1 MLAEVGV
8 ADAEE
13 VVGEPAVGFFF
24 GEALGGLLQL
34 GGGFEVGD
42 GLGPLSAFVA
52 VESQLGIRQTM
63 AQYFSKRRS
72 DTVRYS

>member
-1 MLAEVGV
+1 MK
-8 ADAEE
+8 
-13 VVGEPAVGFFF
+13 
-24 GEALGGLLQL
+24 ALGGLLQL

-52 VESQLGIRQTM
+52 VESQLGMRQTM